1 MATKQNLKQA
11 AKARAQS
18 AVKRATSRKP
28 TNTTSPSTSAVS
40 APPIVS
46 SVSTP
51 SIKFS
56 DSNSNKSVVA
66 IPGLTPIIPDQIAS
80 LLPTFNPDSYRIS
93 DPLNP
98 PESLPQVSEAQF
110 EKGMTIYQGTQRAL
124 KLTGAAFDTAR
135 ERFTV
140 IGKQTDAFSAGIQ
153 TATKFEKAKG
163 NYLDYQGQLETNEQ
177 KTIALDVAQYKTATD
192 KTIAGF
198 SKTEMGEK
206 QKQAEISAQ
215 KSIAET
221 SNKQSQLDEFRKQV
235 G

>member
-11 AKARAQS
+11 AKQRAKS
-18 AVKRATSRKP
+18 AVKKATTKVKE
-28 TNTTSPSTSAVS
+28 TIAAVPSTLSS
-40 APPIVS
+40 TKSTIS
-46 SVSTP
+46 SVSNFTNSDTSKTALTP
-51 SIKFS
+51 
-56 DSNSNKSVVA
+56 
-66 IPGLTPIIPDQIAS
+66 PGLNGISPDQIAGI
-80 LLPTFNPDSYRIS
+80 LPTFNADSYRIN

-98 PESLPQVSEAQF
+98 PETLPQVSEAQF

-192 KTIAGF
+192 KVVAGF
-198 SKTEMGEK
+198 NKTEMGEK